1 MTERYSEAYDIY
13 LDIIKVRPKN
23 APSRGTSDR
32 PRLGALN
39 DPTALIAG

>member
-23 APSRGTSDR
+23 APRRGTAIDPGSAR
-32 PRLGALN
+32 LTTQPR
-39 DPTALIAG
+39 